1 MLEGIR
7 VLDFSQYLPGPSASL
22 RLADMGAEVIK
33 VESPAGDLA
42 RGVGGGNGGNNPV
55 FKLNNA
61 GKKSV
66 AVNLKDKDE
75 RSRILNLIKTSD
87 VVIESFRPG
96 VMRRLGLDYES
107 VKKARHNLI
116 YCSMSGY
123 GQDWDYSRLGSHD
136 LNYMAVSGMLSQ
148 FKDSSGR
155 PVHPTVTL
163 ADMAG
168 GMAASEAITAALFKR
183 ERTGEGFYIDLSLLD
198 AMAAFLS
205 HHYTISAE
213 SGIETGIEPL
223 NGRIVS
229 YHLYETEDGRFVSLA
244 ALEPKFWRNFCE
256 AAGKEE
262 WLSAH
267 FTPADPSNPVYAAIQ
282 SFFQS
287 KTMEQWRKFGETV
300 DCCLTPVLEPGE
312 ASVHPLLKERRLV
325 RRKSGGAVLTA
336 TGFGRPAGDRG
347 PAPGLGE
354 HTEEVFGTLS
364 SMKIKEDEKI

>member
-42 RGVGGGNGGNNPV
+42 RSVGGSSQENTPV
-55 FKLNNA
+55 FRLNNS

-66 AVNLKDKDE
+66 VVNLKE
-75 RSRILNLIKTSD
+75 REERERILNLIKTAD
-87 VVIESFRPG
+87 VLIESFRPG

-107 VKKARHNLI
+107 TGKVKRNLI
-116 YCSMSGY
+116 YCSISGY
-123 GQDWDYSRLGSHD
+123 GQDGEFSRLGSHD

-148 FKDSSGR
+148 FKDSKGR

-183 ERTGEGFYIDLSLLD
+183 ERTGEGSYIDLALID
-198 AMAAFLS
+198 GMAAFLS
-205 HHYTISAE
+205 HHYTMSAE

-223 NGRIVS
+223 NGQLVS
-229 YHLYETEDGRFVSLA
+229 YHLYETADGRFVSLA
-244 ALEPKFWRNFCE
+244 ALEPKFWRSFCE

-267 FTPADPSNPVYAAIQ
+267 LSPADSSNPVYADIQ
-282 SFFQS
+282 SFFLS
-287 KTMEQWRKFGETV
+287 KTMKEWRIFGETV
-300 DCCLTPVLEPGE
+300 DCCLIPVLEPGE
-312 ASVHPLLKERRLV
+312 ASAHPLLKERGLAR
-325 RRKSGGAVLTA
+325 SGNGGGVLTA
-336 TGFGRPAGDRG
+336 TGYGRPAGTRG
-347 PAPGLGE
+347 PSPELGE
-354 HTEEVFGTLS
+354 HTEEVLGMLPV
-364 SMKIKEDEKI
+364 MKIREDEK